1 MARIKKAYKET
12 EKLEDWQKE
21 MSKSI
26 EKFAEYYV
34 FLWHE
39 LEANGLTNAQI
50 KGAIE
55 LLLKEEKED

>member
-1 MARIKKAYKET
+1 MARIKKAYKDS

-21 MSKSI
+21 MSKTI
-26 EKFAEYYV
+26 EKFAKYYV

-55 LLLKEEKED
+55 LLLKEEKEE